1 MNRPAEPA
9 RSPALREPWNDIER
23 QRQASMTGIWLFSAS
38 ELLFF
43 GGIFV
48 GYAVYFYLW
57 PEGFLAAGAKTDLRF
72 GLANTV
78 VLLVSSAAVAAAA
91 ASARWPSLG
100 RFSRGCLWLTAAL
113 GVAFLVIKSFE
124 YLHDIDDNLV
134 PGPGFQ
140 IGIEGA
146 QIFFAFYWIAT
157 VLHAIHLTIG
167 IVFLVRLAWAGRADP
182 EWYAATPAV
191 DVTALY
197 WGFVD
202 VIWTILFVLIYL
214 PGRGS

>member
-1 MNRPAEPA
+1 MSRAADQPRP
-9 RSPALREPWNDIER
+9 PALREPWSDLDR
-23 QRQASMTGIWLFSAS
+23 QRQAAMTGIWLFSAS

-57 PEGFLAAGAKTDLRF
+57 PDGFLAAGAKTDLRF

-78 VLLVSSAAVAAAA
+78 VLLVSSAAVAIAAT
-91 ASARWPSLG
+91 SARWPALG
-100 RFSRGCLWLTAAL
+100 RFSRGCLWLTALL
-113 GVAFLVIKSFE
+113 GLAFLVIKGFE
-124 YLHDIDDNLV
+124 YLHDIEENLV

-146 QIFFAFYWIAT
+146 QVFFAFYWIAT
-157 VLHAIHLTIG
+157 VLHAIHLTVG
-167 IVFLVRLAWAGRADP
+167 IALIVRLARAGSADP
-182 EWYAATPAV
+182 KWYATTPAV

-214 PGRGS
+214 PGRAS

>member
-1 MNRPAEPA
+1 MSRAAEQSEPA
-9 RSPALREPWNDIER
+9 ALREPWSDLER
-23 QRQASMTGIWLFSAS
+23 QRQASMAGIWLFSAS

-57 PEGFLAAGAKTDLRF
+57 PQGFLAAGAKTDLRF
-72 GLANTV
+72 GLANTI
-78 VLLVSSAAVAAAA
+78 VLLVSSASVAVAA

-100 RFSRGCLWLTAAL
+100 RFSRGCLWLTVAL
-113 GVAFLVIKSFE
+113 GFTFLVIKGFE
-124 YLHDIDDNLV
+124 YRQDIEENLL
-134 PGPGFQ
+134 PGPAFQ
-140 IGIEGA
+140 VGIEGA
-146 QIFFAFYWIAT
+146 QIFFAFYWTAT

-167 IVFLVRLAWAGRADP
+167 IALLIRLARAGNADP
-182 EWYAATPAV
+182 EWYATTPAV